1 MPKRKKGSETLQHFF
16 PVAQYLAAV
25 LIALCYPRLNET
37 TWLLPGVEWPRIWLM
52 LWVIALLGL
61 SYLMDRAYLKAYYR
75 DLVEIQ
81 NKVPNGNLN
90 RSTLLALGV
99 PLMFVV
105 DAVAIA
111 HLYLS
116 YFRSNTAPVSD
127 IALNQHTVAMAV
139 GMVLWIYG
147 RLLPKIP
154 YKSIWGIR
162 TKATMADQLVWGK
175 AHLKAVPWLCGS
187 GAAALMAASVFSGT
201 LSFILSAL
209 FCVVA
214 FIGMFAAAK

>member
-1 MPKRKKGSETLQHFF
+1 MPKRKKGSETLQRFF
-16 PVAQYLAAV
+16 PIAQYLAAV
-25 LIALCYPRLNET
+25 LIALCYPRLKET
-37 TWLLPGVEWPRIWLM
+37 TWLLPGVEGPRIWLM
-52 LWVIALLGL
+52 LWVIVLLGL
-61 SYLMDRAYLKAYYR
+61 SYLMDRAYLRAYYR

-99 PLMFVV
+99 PMMFVV

-116 YFRSNTAPVSD
+116 YFRSGAAPVND
-127 IALNQHTVAMAV
+127 VALNQHTVAMAI

-154 YKSIWGIR
+154 HKSIWGIR
-162 TKATMADQLVWGK
+162 TKATMADQLAWGK
-175 AHLKAVPWLCGS
+175 AHLKAVPWVCGA
-187 GAAALMAASVFSGT
+187 GAAALIAASVLSGT
-201 LSFILSAL
+201 LSFILSAI